1 MESFERESTA
11 VVCIGTAS
19 DEKPAHSRPGSR
31 GRECHHAIR
40 SIRVTDLSISPVDL
54 LASFFPP
61 ERMASLSLA
70 MVEVAKSW
78 YERAASAPLYYVAT
92 EPERSTRAT
101 FPQNF
106 PQFLRK
112 TRFQKRVDF
121 PRFSL

>member
-70 MVEVAKSW
+70 MVEIAKSW
-78 YERAASAPLYYVAT
+78 YERTASAPLYYVAIYSRDFS
-92 EPERSTRAT
+92 PEFPPILNSKHAFRSE
-101 FPQNF
+101 
-106 PQFLRK
+106 
-112 TRFQKRVDF
+112 
-121 PRFSL
+121 